1 MARRTRRAGRLT
13 RWLQPRSAL
22 GAYEDDFDCNAL
34 PLWPERSLATVG
46 VKSESASRIN
56 RVKTE
61 DAFIF
66 CAGNKADLAT
76 LAVHETN
83 NCSAR
88 ARRPSR
94 ARWPFR
100 TWRPLIAPLALKGYL
115 VFSASR
121 ERQHQEKCGKA

>member
-1 MARRTRRAGRLT
+1 MLLPPTSVLSAR
-13 RWLQPRSAL
+13 
-22 GAYEDDFDCNAL
+22 EDDFDRDPL

-56 RVKTE
+56 RVKAE

-66 CAGNKADLAT
+66 CAGDKAALAT

-100 TWRPLIAPLALKGYL
+100 TWRP
-115 VFSASR
+115 SR
-121 ERQHQEKCGKA
+121 P